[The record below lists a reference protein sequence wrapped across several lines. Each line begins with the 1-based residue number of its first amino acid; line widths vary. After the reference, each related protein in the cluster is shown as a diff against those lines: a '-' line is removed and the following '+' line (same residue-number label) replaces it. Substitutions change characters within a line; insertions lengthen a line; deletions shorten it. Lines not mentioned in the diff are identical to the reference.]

1 MGILYF
7 KVGIFSVILFL
18 DCCLL
23 WIFIVAIVTDFAPS
37 ILSSWQV
44 SSWFMDQTPF
54 VLYICLLLSYL
65 IVKFP
70 YSCTLHSGFTSQACT
85 PKHLPK

>member
-7 KVGIFSVILFL
+7 KVVIFFSYFVFGLLFT
-18 DCCLL
+18 
-23 WIFIVAIVTDFAPS
+23 FIVAIVTDFAPS

-44 SSWFMDQTPF
+44 SIWFMDQTSF
-54 VLYICLLLSYL
+54 VLCICLLLSYL

-85 PKHLPK
+85 PKHWPK